1 MGTIY
6 FAQYPLLSLILWAN
20 KKIIRSAYSM
30 HEAMAVQTLSAPAGV
45 EVPELGG
52 GVPRPPSSVE
62 VSKLRGL
69 RFPQLCSLLRIPG
82 TIRSRLFPPHGR
94 PVSPPHG
101 SNTRRQEAGW
111 KGAHNVSLG
120 TAQPGWVIW

>member
-1 MGTIY
+1 
-6 FAQYPLLSLILWAN
+6 
-20 KKIIRSAYSM
+20 M
-30 HEAMAVQTLSAPAGV
+30 HEAMAVQTLLLLGWRCQSWG
-45 EVPELGG
+45 EVPQ
-52 GVPRPPSSVE
+52 PPSSVE

-69 RFPQLCSLLRIPG
+69 RLPQLCSLLGIPG

-94 PVSPPHG
+94 PVSLPHG

-111 KGAHNVSLG
+111 KGAHNVSLC